1 MLGDGMELLYSEW
14 NCTDTDTC
22 YGGCLATG
30 QLNLDLLTP
39 TSDSIEPLTSKRLV

>member
-1 MLGDGMELLYSEW
+1 MQENFAEW

-30 QLNLDLLTP
+30 QLSLDLLTP
-39 TSDSIEPLTSKRLV
+39 TSDSIEPLLSTR